1 MANYILSCCST
12 ADLSQEKFDELDV
25 KFCPFHF
32 NVDGV
37 DYPDDLGNSY
47 PFEKFYNDMAN
58 GAMTKTSQLSVGEY
72 TAYFEQFLI
81 EGKDVLH
88 CALSSGLSGTVQ
100 SATIAANM
108 LKEKYPDRKII
119 IIDSLAASSGFGLLM
134 AMLSKKRAEGATL
147 EECAQYAE
155 DIKLNVN
162 HWFFSTDLTFY
173 VRGGRVSKASG
184 FIGNLLHICP
194 LLNVDFEGHLI
205 PREKIRS
212 EKKVQKIIVDRMME
226 NADNGTDYDGIC
238 YISHSNCY
246 EWVEGVIKH
255 IEENFPKLKGKVE
268 VFSIGTTIGA
278 HTGPGTV
285 ALFFMGKKR
294 EN

>member
-12 ADLSQEKFDELDV
+12 ADLTQEKFDELDV

-32 NVDGV
+32 SVDGV
-37 DYPDDLGNSY
+37 DYPDDLGKSY

-72 TAYFEQFLI
+72 TAYFESFLL
-81 EGKDVLH
+81 EGKDIIH

-108 LKEKYPDRKII
+108 LMEKYPERKIA

-134 AMLSKKRAEGATL
+134 AMLAKKRDEGATF
-147 EECAQYAE
+147 EECAKYAE
-155 DIKLNVN
+155 EIKLNVH

-184 FIGNLLHICP
+184 WIGNMLHICP

-212 EKKVQKIIVDRMME
+212 EKKVQKIIVDRMLE
-226 NADNGTDYDGIC
+226 NADNGADYDGIC
-238 YISHSNCY
+238 YISHSNCP

-255 IEENFPKLKGKVE
+255 IENNFPKLKGKVE

>member
-1 MANYILSCCST
+1 MANYVLSCCTT
-12 ADLSQEKFDELDV
+12 ADLTKEKFQELGV
-25 KFCPFHF
+25 EYCVFHF

-37 DYPDDLGNSY
+37 DYPDDLGQSY
-47 PFEKFYNDMAN
+47 PFPKFYDDMAK
-58 GAMTKTSQLSVGEY
+58 GAMTKTSQVSVGEY
-72 TAYFEQFLI
+72 TEYFEKFLAQ
-81 EGKDVLH
+81 GKDIVH
-88 CALSSGLSGTVQ
+88 CALSGGLSGTVQ
-100 SATIAANM
+100 SANIAADI
-108 LKEKYPDRKII
+108 LREKYPGRQIY

-134 AMLSKKRAEGATL
+134 AMLAKKRDEGASI
-147 EECAQYAE
+147 EDIVNYAE
-155 DIKLNVN
+155 EIKLNVN

-184 FIGNLLHICP
+184 FIGNMLHICP
-194 LLNVDFEGHLI
+194 LLNVDYEGHLI

-212 EKKVQKIIVDRMME
+212 EKKVQKIIVDRMIE
-226 NADNGTDYDGIC
+226 NADNGTNYDGIC
-238 YISHSNCY
+238 YISHSNCEEY
-246 EWVEGVIKH
+246 AQGVVKH
-255 IEENFPKLKGKVE
+255 IEANFPNLVGKVE